1 MHCSFVRHKGLT
13 FAGRPLVR
21 DEQGVQP
28 RELSILKYCAHPYI
42 LKVHEIQ
49 LSNFMFLCETPTM
62 TMRTFMAKPEISS
75 GNLRKSILHETA
87 IGLAYLHR
95 HGIAHLN
102 LNTDTVVLTKVMR
115 PNRKGIEVP
124 HLHAVLTSFENAR
137 FVQDPAEPFQST
149 NYVPYQSLELLKGHG
164 KVAFTHDIYSYGI
177 LLFNCIRG
185 RELKRNLLSTDLV
198 EALEKEP
205 NFSFI
210 EAGLGDK
217 VPGDR
222 NVIIQLIAGCMNL
235 SPQYRFKI
243 DDVINHEFFDD
254 QDCIQR
260 RIDSLEV
267 PAPQIPVP
275 VAQDEKRDNMFRNG
289 LKWIAN
295 YLATNHQNCNARIL
309 FKAFDT
315 YYRYQPYLGD
325 DNRAYQAA
333 MAALLLVMKT
343 YMVKF
348 DVKGILASLT
358 KVYKQAILEK
368 IYDMEESII
377 DQVEGE
383 VIRINDLYE
392 RCVSDDDLTELYEY
406 SMDRS
411 VISRYRSSDHREFL
425 EKHSNKGDRKDLA
438 TIASVLGE

>member
-1 MHCSFVRHKGLT
+1 
-13 FAGRPLVR
+13 
-21 DEQGVQP
+21 
-28 RELSILKYCAHPYI
+28 
-42 LKVHEIQ
+42 
-49 LSNFMFLCETPTM
+49 M